1 MATTIEGLSPEEQE
15 ALEQLP
21 DDHPIVKALR
31 ASRSDLRTER
41 AARHVAELKAQYPDL
56 GLTPEDFEGLTP
68 DKFEARAQRL
78 ATLRGTATPPAPPST
93 QEEVTPPAAPVDTPQ
108 RSAFE
113 RIQQPVEGTPP
124 TAGGPMISIQEAF
137 ALSKSDPA
145 EFEKFKAA
153 GRIKGWPK
161 TTDEGGRVTFS

>member
-1 MATTIEGLSPEEQE
+1 MATTALEGLSPEEQE

-21 DDHPIVKALR
+21 EDHPLVKALR
-31 ASRSDLRTER
+31 ATRSELRTER
-41 AARHVAELKAQYPDL
+41 SGRHIAELKAQYPDL

-78 ATLRGTATPPAPPST
+78 ASLRGTT
-93 QEEVTPPAAPVDTPQ
+93 VTPPPPPEPKVEDSVQ
-108 RSAFE
+108 RTAFE
-113 RIQQPVEGTPP
+113 RIQEPVEGTPP

-137 ALSKSDPA
+137 ALQKSDPA

-161 TTDEGGRVTFS
+161 VSDEGGRVTFS